1 MEKIYTLE
9 RDLIIN
15 VDTEEVEIA
24 LLEDKRLAELHQEKT
39 SKKIAVGDIYL
50 GTVRKLIPGLNAAFV
65 DIGEERDAFLHYT
78 DLGPY
83 ILSLNK
89 FIKDSKSGKQQKSLL
104 SDFKMQ
110 PQTLKTGKIGDVLQ
124 PNDQILVQV
133 KKEPISTKGA
143 RVSSEITLPGR
154 YMVLHPFYDHVS
166 VSRKIRGRDERKR
179 LQRLS
184 ESIKPTNF
192 GIIIRTA
199 ADKKKVQELNED
211 LTGLVNK
218 WDTVYKS
225 IVKASKQNL
234 RSSRVLAEDGK
245 TKSILRDLLND
256 SFNKIVVNNKDYYA
270 ELKEYT
276 AMIAPGMEKM
286 VQLYNADK
294 PIFDNFGVRKQI
306 KSSFGSIANLPN
318 SAYLVIE
325 NTEALNVVD
334 VNSGNK
340 VDASVDAETNALNVN
355 INAAREVARQM
366 RLRDMG
372 GITVIDFIDMRNPAN
387 KKKVFEEMQGF
398 MKGDR
403 AKHTILPLTKFNLM
417 QITRQRVRPETAVD
431 TSEVCPTCDG
441 KGKINASILVVDD
454 IERELNFI
462 FNENNKNK
470 HKNLKI
476 YCHPYVAAYIRQGV
490 KSQLWQWQWHFKKR
504 IKVLAN
510 NNFHLSQL
518 KFVDAQGEI
527 RL

>member
-133 KKEPISTKGA
+133 EKEPISTKGA

-234 RSSRVLAEDGK
+234 RSSRVLNMK
-245 TKSILRDLLND
+245 KISI
-256 SFNKIVVNNKDYYA
+256 
-270 ELKEYT
+270 
-276 AMIAPGMEKM
+276 
-286 VQLYNADK
+286 
-294 PIFDNFGVRKQI
+294 
-306 KSSFGSIANLPN
+306 
-318 SAYLVIE
+318 
-325 NTEALNVVD
+325 
-334 VNSGNK
+334 
-340 VDASVDAETNALNVN
+340 
-355 INAAREVARQM
+355 
-366 RLRDMG
+366 
-372 GITVIDFIDMRNPAN
+372 
-387 KKKVFEEMQGF
+387 
-398 MKGDR
+398 
-403 AKHTILPLTKFNLM
+403 KFKL
-417 QITRQRVRPETAVD
+417 
-431 TSEVCPTCDG
+431 
-441 KGKINASILVVDD
+441 
-454 IERELNFI
+454 
-462 FNENNKNK
+462 
-470 HKNLKI
+470 
-476 YCHPYVAAYIRQGV
+476 
-490 KSQLWQWQWHFKKR
+490 
-504 IKVLAN
+504 
-510 NNFHLSQL
+510 
-518 KFVDAQGEI
+518 
-527 RL
+527 